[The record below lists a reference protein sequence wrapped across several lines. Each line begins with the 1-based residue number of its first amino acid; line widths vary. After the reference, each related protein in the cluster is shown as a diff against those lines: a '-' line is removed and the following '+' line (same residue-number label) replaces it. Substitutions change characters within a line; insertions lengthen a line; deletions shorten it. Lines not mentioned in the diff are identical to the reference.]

1 MPNLLLSSAAL
12 FNQTAREG
20 NLLVHVNRQLSTQKA
35 QDILKWQPHF
45 DNTTIVLDSIDM
57 LVQYGLLP

>member
-1 MPNLLLSSAAL
+1 M

-45 DNTTIVLDSIDM
+45 DNTTIVLDSIDT
-57 LVQYGLLP
+57 LIQYGLLP